1 MKIRDK
7 RDGSV
12 WEVAREVGGGYI
24 VKVYTF
30 NEEGEAEVVIS
41 KEHAEIL
48 PEGKDFPKDE
58 IYRMMGPVPGVHEVV
73 KDDALSRDKDSKM
86 LMLLADWFDKE
97 QETRW
102 GEGRE
107 VQNDLRRIAKAIT
120 EREEQTRKL
129 LRSTDDQKKILD
141 RIGEMCNGVDKE

>member
-1 MKIRDK
+1 MRIKDRSTGK
-7 RDGSV
+7 VCESDGLNKAGTGYWV
-12 WEVAREVGGGYI
+12 DDGGFI
-24 VKVYTF
+24 PR
-30 NEEGEAEVVIS
+30 
-41 KEHAEIL
+41 EHAEIL